1 MFFIYISLTI
11 GAFILSFSLFE
22 PSIRLASALGAI
34 DVPSQRKIHAAPTA
48 RLGGITFFSSFFV
61 FLAVSPIDIE
71 LKLPLMLGGG
81 TVFLVG
87 LLDDSLSLSPFAKL
101 CGQFIAVS
109 IFVFSGG
116 LGSVPT
122 PILGIA
128 ALIWIVFIINATNL
142 SDGLDGLAGGITA
155 SQALCLA
162 AVALISNNIN
172 VLCCSLLLAASILGF
187 LPRNAPR
194 AKMFM
199 GDCGSLYLGFVLS
212 ALALNLALS
221 QRSALGVVGIFFIF
235 RVPSA
240 DTVQSI
246 FRRLLK
252 RRNPF
257 SADRGHFH
265 HKLLDLGFTRE
276 CAALALIT
284 VSLLF
289 GFIGVVITSL

>member
-22 PSIRLASALGAI
+22 PSIKLATALGAI
-34 DVPSQRKIHAAPTA
+34 DVPSQRKVHSSPTA
-48 RLGGITFFSSFFV
+48 RLGGITFFAAFFLS
-61 FLAVSPIDIE
+61 LAISPVDIE
-71 LKLPLMLGGG
+71 LKIPLILGGS
-81 TVFLVG
+81 TIFLVG
-87 LLDDSLSLSPFAKL
+87 LLDDSLSISPFAKL

-109 IFVFSGG
+109 VFVFSGG
-116 LGSVPT
+116 LGNVPG

-128 ALIWIVFIINATNL
+128 ALVWIVFIINATNL
-142 SDGLDGLAGGITA
+142 SDGLDGLAGGMTA
-155 SQALCLA
+155 SQAFCLA
-162 AVALISNNIN
+162 AVALISNNLN
-172 VLCCSLLLAASILGF
+172 VFCCSLLLIASILGF
-187 LPRNAPR
+187 LPRNVPR

-199 GDCGSLYLGFVLS
+199 GDCGSLYLGFILS

-221 QRSALGVVGIFFIF
+221 SKSALGVVGIFFIF

-252 RRNPF
+252 RKNPF

-265 HKLLDLGFTRE
+265 HKLIDLGFTRE

-284 VSLLF
+284 ISLFF

>member
-22 PSIRLASALGAI
+22 PSIKLATALGAI
-34 DVPSQRKIHAAPTA
+34 DIPSQRKVHSSPTA
-48 RLGGITFFSSFFV
+48 RLGGITFFVAFFLS
-61 FLAVSPIDIE
+61 LAISPVDIE
-71 LKLPLMLGGG
+71 LKIPLILGGS
-81 TVFLVG
+81 TIFLVG
-87 LLDDSLSLSPFAKL
+87 LLDDSLSISPFAKL

-109 IFVFSGG
+109 VFVFSGG
-116 LGSVPT
+116 LGNVPG
-122 PILGIA
+122 PVLCIA
-128 ALIWIVFIINATNL
+128 ALVWIVFIINATNL
-142 SDGLDGLAGGITA
+142 SDGLDGLAGGMTA
-155 SQALCLA
+155 SQALCIA
-162 AVALISNNIN
+162 AVALISNNLN
-172 VLCCSLLLAASILGF
+172 VFCCSLLLIASILGF
-187 LPRNAPR
+187 LPRNVPR

-199 GDCGSLYLGFVLS
+199 GDCGSLYLGFILS

-221 QRSALGVVGIFFIF
+221 SKSALGVAGIFFIF

-252 RRNPF
+252 KRNPF

-265 HKLLDLGFTRE
+265 HKLIDLGFTRE

-284 VSLLF
+284 ISLFF